1 MRLFFPD
8 TLLWLWSQ
16 VLTVRKGCLVFC
28 NTLLSVTVWATS
40 SCSKNTR
47 FAAHEIFYINKC
59 NIKPIILHYS
69 LKKTC
74 AVPAM
79 ENHENS

>member
-59 NIKPIILHYS
+59 NMKTHYS
-69 LKKTC
+69 ALFLEKTC
-74 AVPAM
+74 TVPAR